1 MIEARALTKRHER
14 TAAEDGLSFEADAV
28 TSFAALRRLGQI
40 LRVICHH
47 PVGVRVLRGRF
58 HQRGVSELRECLVEL
73 GPTYVKLGQLIA
85 SSPGVFPR
93 DLSEECRSLFCDVA
107 RLPASEASN
116 VIRTELGAPPE
127 EVFDQFDP
135 EPLAAASIAQ
145 VHTARL
151 RDGRR
156 VVVKIQRPRIEEK
169 IGADLRLLS
178 WVARLLERYSGRA
191 RVANPVGV
199 LDDLRTS
206 LESELDFRHEAEA
219 MERFGSCLH
228 TSGFDD
234 EVRTPAVEWSH
245 TTRRVLTMEYIEGQS
260 FDELSTSGHWCN
272 EPSDLLRKV
281 ASAWLVAALR
291 HGIVHRDLHAGNLM
305 VERDGRVV
313 FLDFGITATLDAEQR
328 DMIREGLVGAI
339 ALGDFGPMVR
349 LLCERDVRSCVD
361 LDRVSADLAATL
373 KPVLNQ
379 PLAEISAGHVLGALV
394 GIGTR
399 NGVKIPRGLI
409 FLAKQLMYF
418 EHYATSMAPRWSL
431 FGDPDLLATLF
442 ETRSSRNAS
451 PLDRASHPRN
461 SPRPVAC
468 AGQRYC

>member
-1 MIEARALTKRHER
+1 
-14 TAAEDGLSFEADAV
+14 
-28 TSFAALRRLGQI
+28 
-40 LRVICHH
+40 
-47 PVGVRVLRGRF
+47 
-58 HQRGVSELRECLVEL
+58 
-73 GPTYVKLGQLIA
+73 
-85 SSPGVFPR
+85 
-93 DLSEECRSLFCDVA
+93 VA
-107 RLPASEASN
+107 RLPESQASN
-116 VIRTELGAPPE
+116 VIRTELGAPAE
-127 EVFDQFDP
+127 EAFDQFNP

-145 VHTARL
+145 VHAARL
-151 RDGRR
+151 HDGRR

-291 HGIVHRDLHAGNLM
+291 HGIVHGDLHAGNLM